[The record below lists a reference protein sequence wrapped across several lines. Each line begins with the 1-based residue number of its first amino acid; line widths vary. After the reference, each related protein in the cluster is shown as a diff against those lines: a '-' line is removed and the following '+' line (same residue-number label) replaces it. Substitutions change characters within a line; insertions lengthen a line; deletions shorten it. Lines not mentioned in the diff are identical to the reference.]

1 MRLKKS
7 WVYLIL
13 ATLLITCAVLSY
25 ALKKENC
32 KSQTS
37 INAQY
42 ISALDS
48 VKEYIP
54 EHIFSSVEGFPDAC
68 ADYASAVR
76 TLSNEQFNEN
86 QKLYIVISMQTL
98 SGPDYFDFAEAA
110 LSLYQENKIDY
121 KILRSV
127 FFPLQDY
134 DAPHQWYFWH
144 PTWRD
149 LLKRAAVEV
158 SNDEFNALMYKKLSG
173 ETWWQ
178 WQEWQSAQQTE

>member
-1 MRLKKS
+1 MQLKKS
-7 WVYLIL
+7 WAYLIL
-13 ATLLITCAVLSY
+13 TTLLITGAVLDH

-42 ISALDS
+42 INALDS

-54 EHIFSSVEGFPDAC
+54 EHLFSSVEGFPTAC
-68 ADYASAVR
+68 GDYASAISVLADER
-76 TLSNEQFNEN
+76 FNEN
-86 QKLYIVISMQTL
+86 QKLYAVISMQTL
-98 SGPDYFDFAEAA
+98 SGPDYFDFAEVA

-144 PTWRD
+144 PTWRA
-149 LLKRAAVEV
+149 LLKRAAVKV
-158 SNDEFNALMYKKLSG
+158 SNDEFNALMRKKLSG
-173 ETWWQ
+173 KTWWQ
-178 WQEWQSAQQTE
+178 WQEWQSARQTK

>member
-7 WVYLIL
+7 WIYLTFT
-13 ATLLITCAVLSY
+13 ALLIIGAVLGY

-37 INAQY
+37 INAHY
-42 ISALDS
+42 LSELDS

-54 EHIFSSVEGFPDAC
+54 EHLFSSAEGFPAAC
-68 ADYASAVR
+68 SDYASAIH
-76 TLSNEQFNEN
+76 TLADKHFNEN
-86 QKLYIVISMQTL
+86 QKLYAVISMQKL
-98 SGPDYFDFAEAA
+98 SGPDYFDFATTA

-121 KILRSV
+121 TVLRSV

-134 DAPHQWYFWH
+134 NSPHQWYFWH
-144 PTWRD
+144 PTWRS

-158 SNDEFNALMYKKLSG
+158 SNDEFNTLMHKKLNG

-178 WQEWQSAQQTE
+178 WLEWQSAQRME